1 MKNTIKNIDTITL
14 VGLTVLTIVI
24 LPLIVA
30 ITYKVLTTS
39 NIIF

>member
-1 MKNTIKNIDTITL
+1 MRNTIKNIDTITL
-14 VGLTVLTIVI
+14 VGLTVLTVVI

>member
-1 MKNTIKNIDTITL
+1 MKNRIKNIDTTNL
-14 VGLTVLTIVI
+14 VGLTVLTVFI

>member
-1 MKNTIKNIDTITL
+1 MKNTIKNLDKITL
-14 VGLTVLTIVI
+14 LGLTVLTLVV
-24 LPLIVA
+24 LPLIVM

>member
-1 MKNTIKNIDTITL
+1 MKNTIKNIDTTNL
-14 VGLTVLTIVI
+14 VGLTVLTVVI
-24 LPLIVA
+24 LPLIIA

>member
-14 VGLTVLTIVI
+14 VGLTIVTLVV
-24 LPLIVA
+24 LPLIVM

>member
-1 MKNTIKNIDTITL
+1 MKNTIKNTDKVTL
-14 VGLTVLTIVI
+14 VGLTIVTLVI